1 MIICLIG
8 INNITGHNMSGIREF
23 NLILNKMG
31 SKLLKWFYDWGLF
44 IIAIIIIIVYIIL
57 NSDIST
63 QKSFNLIVSTNVLFT
78 IINLLSAFYIA
89 RKVSMWGWITDLS
102 NNQKKIAKTAIRHN
116 RGNLAS
122 ILKLIKIT
130 KDKIDKVD
138 DKLTQ
143 QYLQEIENHL
153 EMIYNGLRNSEEDFK
168 EIVNEEMKEQNILEV
183 EISELFNEIES
194 KNHQLTEMSKTS
206 DDKDSKI
213 TELKKQLREKESIL
227 SSKISSLPFGVTS
240 FNSGSTFNIMDAS
253 HIADS
258 KISLLNN
265 LLASKYI
272 IGEDNKK

>member
-1 MIICLIG
+1 M
-8 INNITGHNMSGIREF
+8 
-23 NLILNKMG
+23 K
-31 SKLLKWFYDWGLF
+31 SKVLKWFYDWGLF
-44 IIAIIIIIVYIIL
+44 IIAIIVIVVYIIL

-63 QKSFNLIVSTNVLFT
+63 QQSFNKTVSTNVLFT

-89 RKVSMWGWITDLS
+89 RKVSMWGWITDTS

-153 EMIYNGLRNSEEDFK
+153 EMIYNGLRNSEADFK
-168 EIVNEEMKEQNILEV
+168 EIVNEEMKEQNALEV
-183 EISELFNEIES
+183 EISDLFNEIES
-194 KNHQLTEMSKTS
+194 KSNQLAELSKAS
-206 DDKDSKI
+206 NEKDGKI
-213 TELKKQLREKESIL
+213 TELKKQLREKETEL
-227 SSKISSLPFGVTS
+227 NSKISSLPFGATS

-253 HIADS
+253 HIAEGRVSLINDILGTKYTLGEDS
-258 KISLLNN
+258 K
-265 LLASKYI
+265 K
-272 IGEDNKK
+272 